1 MLQFLC
7 LFIFLTHIIMNAK
20 KILAMLA
27 VSAITLPAFAAE
39 DINLDALLT
48 ETPVVA
54 TNLTTSSTLIDWVDT
69 LDNTTLVVKLANQ
82 LPGISPDSD
91 AKVLEDIAVTSST
104 KSADDAK
111 KIDVTLA
118 NDLVPGTNYSIISIS
133 EGLDSSI
140 DFTFADVMTEIK
152 NSIVPT
158 GTGINHIIVKDSKNI
173 EVYLNNEST
182 LTTYEFKVFKELS
195 STNMFLDTNN
205 VNVQLSN
212 PILPNTDYILILNLK
227 DLENKDIEVENSLF
241 DFVSGDFVEAPVVE
255 EVPAETPVVSEEV
268 PTQPIEDV
276 AMTVTQTPDTGAK
289 TNVLLF
295 LTFVL
300 TLGVFL
306 LKRKSFQM

>member
-1 MLQFLC
+1 
-7 LFIFLTHIIMNAK
+7 MNAK

-27 VSAITLPAFAAE
+27 VSAITLPAFASE
-39 DINLDALLT
+39 DLNLEAILTQTWVTATTNLDI
-48 ETPVVA
+48 
-54 TNLTTSSTLIDWVDT
+54 SSTLIDGVDT
-69 LDNTTLVVKLANQ
+69 LDNTTLVVRLANQ
-82 LPGISPDSD
+82 LPGISADSD
-91 AKVLEDIAVTSST
+91 AKVLEDIAVTSAT

-111 KIDVTLA
+111 KIDITLG
-118 NDLVPGTNYSIISIS
+118 NDLVPGTNYSIISVS

-140 DFTFADVMTEIK
+140 DFTFTDVMTEIK
-152 NSIVPT
+152 NSITPI
-158 GTGINHIIVKDSKNI
+158 GTGINHIIVKDPKNI
-173 EVYLNNEST
+173 EVYLNNET
-182 LTTYEFKVFKELS
+182 ALTTYEFKVFKELS
-195 STNMFLDTNN
+195 STNMFLDTSN

-227 DLENKDIEVENSLF
+227 DLENKDIVVENSLF

-255 EVPAETPVVSEEV
+255 MSTGSEMPVAVEVPVDNTMETAGES
-268 PTQPIEDV
+268 IENV

-306 LKRKSFQM
+306 LKRKSFQI

>member
-1 MLQFLC
+1 
-7 LFIFLTHIIMNAK
+7 MNAK

>member
-1 MLQFLC
+1 
-7 LFIFLTHIIMNAK
+7 MNAK
-20 KILAMLA
+20 KILAILA
-27 VSAITLPAFAAE
+27 VSAMTLPAFAAE
-39 DINLDALLT
+39 DLNLEALVAWT
-48 ETPVVA
+48 GAVA
-54 TNLTTSSTLIDWVDT
+54 TNLNLTSTSIEGVDT
-69 LDNTTLVVKLANQ
+69 LDNTTVVVKLANQ
-82 LPGISPDSD
+82 LSGISPDSD
-91 AKVLEDIAVTSST
+91 AKILEDISVVSSL

-111 KIDVTLA
+111 KIDITLE

-152 NSIVPT
+152 NSITPT

-182 LTTYEFKVFKELS
+182 LTTYEFKVFKEIS
-195 STNMFLDTNN
+195 STNMFLDTTN

-241 DFVSGDFVEAPVVE
+241 DFVSGDFVQAPVVEMSTGSEMPVVE
-255 EVPAETPVVSEEV
+255 EVPVDNSMVTAGES
-268 PTQPIEDV
+268 IEDV
-276 AMTVTQTPDTGAK
+276 AMTATQTPPTWAQ